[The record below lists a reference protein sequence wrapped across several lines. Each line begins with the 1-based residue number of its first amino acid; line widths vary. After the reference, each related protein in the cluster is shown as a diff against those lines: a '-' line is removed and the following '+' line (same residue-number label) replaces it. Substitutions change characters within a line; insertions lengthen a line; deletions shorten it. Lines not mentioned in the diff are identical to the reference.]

1 MWVKILKPL
10 VMQIKSENL
19 ENAISLYDKT
29 IGIKECGYP
38 QFEVIDETVAV
49 AFISY
54 QLGQNDMRFA
64 ESDSLDLLQKIISR
78 TKKKNVIVLC
88 YLSQFEGVEL

>member
-38 QFEVIDETVAV
+38 QFE
-49 AFISY
+49 
-54 QLGQNDMRFA
+54 
-64 ESDSLDLLQKIISR
+64 
-78 TKKKNVIVLC
+78 
-88 YLSQFEGVEL
+88 GVEL

>member
-1 MWVKILKPL
+1 
-10 VMQIKSENL
+10 MQIKSENL

-38 QFEVIDETVAV
+38 QFEVIDEMVAIT
-49 AFISY
+49 FISY
-54 QLGQNDMRFA
+54 RLGQNDIRFNGG
-64 ESDSLDLLQKIISR
+64 ESLELLHKVIER
-78 TKKKNVIVLC
+78 TKKNNIIVLC

>member
-1 MWVKILKPL
+1 MWVKITKPV

-38 QFEVIDETVAV
+38 ELEVIDEAVAV

-54 QLGQNDMRFA
+54 RLGQNDVRFI
-64 ESDSLDLLQKIISR
+64 ESNSLDLLHKIIDR

-88 YLSQFEGVEL
+88 YLSQYEGVEL